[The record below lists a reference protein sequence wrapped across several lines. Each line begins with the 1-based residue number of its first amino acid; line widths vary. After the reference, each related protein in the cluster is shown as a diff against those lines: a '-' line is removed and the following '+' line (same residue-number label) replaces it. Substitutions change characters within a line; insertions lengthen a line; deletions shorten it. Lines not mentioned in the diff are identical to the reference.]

1 MADVTVSQFAQVLK
15 VPVDRLIVQL
25 DQAGIKVDG
34 PDDRISDEA
43 KLELLSHLRKS
54 HGSDEQSGGS
64 PNKTTLKPKTQSELK
79 LASTQGRARTVN
91 VEVRRSRTYV
101 KRDVLEEQNRLNSED
116 GDSKRREAEEG
127 ERRERER
134 LEAERTENERV
145 EAENRRRIEE
155 EQSRKKAQEDAR
167 RAAEQ
172 QAREDAERREREQ
185 QRHVPEQPREQ
196 LQKIAPQ
203 PKSAPP
209 QKAAPAQRPV
219 AAAVPPPPAADRA
232 QPTRYGREE
241 LHVTTDVSNRY
252 KKKRR

>member
-25 DQAGIKVDG
+25 DQAGIKVEG
-34 PDDRISDEA
+34 PDGRISDEA

-54 HGSDEQSGGS
+54 HRSDEQSGS
-64 PNKTTLKPKTQSELK
+64 PTKIALKRKTQTELK

-116 GDSKRREAEEG
+116 GDSKRREAEEA

-134 LEAERTENERV
+134 LEAERRENERV
-145 EAENRRRIEE
+145 EAENRRRVEE
-155 EQSRKKAQEDAR
+155 EQNRKKAQEDAR